1 MSLYSLDGLVIR
13 EIPYGEADKILHV
26 LTAEYG
32 KIPVYAKGVR
42 SFKHR
47 YRSCAQLMAYNEF
60 VLYRKNEFYYLKE
73 AATVENFYSVTQDLD
88 SFALAQYCL
97 EVASDVCVE
106 GEEEGGMLR
115 LLLNTLYLIAQ
126 GEKPLSQIKAVYE
139 LRTAQENGWMPALH
153 ACADCAAPLNQGF
166 FDLPGGVV
174 YCEACQKRF
183 SNTVVPTDPLGFEG
197 AGAFRSGVLK
207 FVTPDVLALMRRILA
222 ADPKRIAAFSAP
234 EPLLSELDSVCE
246 SYLLHQLERGFS
258 TLDFYHS
265 LHKYPK
271 P

>member
-1 MSLYSLDGLVIR
+1 MSLDSLDGLVVR

-47 YRSCAQLMAYNEF
+47 YRACAQLMSFNEF
-60 VLYRKNEFYYLKE
+60 VLYRKNDFYYLKE
-73 AATVENFYSVTQDLD
+73 AAVVENFYSITQDIER
-88 SFALAQYCL
+88 FALAQYCMD
-97 EVASDVCVE
+97 VAADVCVE
-106 GEEEGGMLR
+106 GEEEGAMLR
-115 LLLNTLYLIAQ
+115 LLLNTLYLISQ
-126 GEKPLSQIKAVYE
+126 GEKPLSQIKAIYE
-139 LRTAQENGWMPALH
+139 LRTAQENGWMPAIFH
-153 ACADCAAPLNQGF
+153 CADCNAPLTQGF

-183 SNTVVPTDPLGFEG
+183 NATVLPTDPLGYEG

-207 FVTPDVLALMRRILA
+207 FVTPDVLALMRYILS

-234 EPLLSELDSVCE
+234 EPLLCELGDVCE
-246 SYLLHQLERGFS
+246 AYLLHQLERGFS
-258 TLDFYHS
+258 TLDFYKTLQH
-265 LHKYPK
+265 HPK
-271 P
+271 V